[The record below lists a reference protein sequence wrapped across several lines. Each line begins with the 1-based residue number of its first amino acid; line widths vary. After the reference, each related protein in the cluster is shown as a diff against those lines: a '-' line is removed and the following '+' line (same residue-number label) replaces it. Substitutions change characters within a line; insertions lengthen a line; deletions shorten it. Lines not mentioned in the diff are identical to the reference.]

1 MKVTIATPDRK
12 TVAALSRAIV
22 EPARITRCLELASA
36 VVEGA
41 RVVDAQ
47 CVALPF
53 APQAAHAFSLLG
65 EVRLPREVGWETLSV
80 VARAVARELERAGF
94 AVE

>member
-12 TVAALSRAIV
+12 TVAALSRAVV
-22 EPARITRCLELASA
+22 EPARLTRCLERVSA
-36 VVEGA
+36 VFDGA
-41 RVVDAQ
+41 EVVDAQ

-53 APQAAHAFSLLG
+53 APTAHAFSVYSEL
-65 EVRLPREVGWETLSV
+65 RLPTEVGWETLSA
-80 VARAVARELERAGF
+80 VARAVAHELERAGF